1 MEITIGNS
9 LRVAVIGIAFYWL
22 LTGVGFL
29 MALTGKDAYSGEGV
43 MLLVATNACA
53 AGFFVLILPMASRSL
68 PRHWKRSKLAT
79 IAWSLWTVLPIPLI
93 VFAMGLVAGKF
104 LEA

>member
-1 MEITIGNS
+1 MEITVGNS
-9 LRVAVIGIAFYWL
+9 LRVAVIGAAGYWM
-22 LTGVGFL
+22 LTGIGFL
-29 MALTGKDAYSGEGV
+29 LALDGRTGLGALGT

-53 AGFFVLILPMASRSL
+53 VGFLVMILPMAIRSL

-93 VFAMGLVAGKF
+93 VIAMRMVAEKF
-104 LEA
+104 QDA